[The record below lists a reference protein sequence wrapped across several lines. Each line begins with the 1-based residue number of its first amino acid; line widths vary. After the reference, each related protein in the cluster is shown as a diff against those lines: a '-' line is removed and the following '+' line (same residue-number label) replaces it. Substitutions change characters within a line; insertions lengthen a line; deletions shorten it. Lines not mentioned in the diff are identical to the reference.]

1 MQSELLCLL
10 AGKVVD
16 ECWGEGEVK
25 MGFKAQ
31 QLSHVITAGNG
42 GILLC
47 TTQANLRY
55 LVPLIGTRDYN

>member
-47 TTQANLRY
+47 TTQTKLRY
-55 LVPLIGTRDYN
+55 LVQLNSTVD